1 MKPQL
6 AADRR
11 AAVGGPAAANSLPPA
26 SPQDAQPGADEH
38 ALMRRVAAKERRA
51 FEVLYQQYYPRLFG
65 YLMKFLSCRELA
77 EEVLNDVML
86 VVWSEA
92 ARFRHQSR
100 VSTWIFGIA
109 YHKAWKVRAKTAMPP
124 PGTPLLA
131 DPSPDQEDPEGT
143 LIRQETYAA
152 LGYAVQALSPEQ
164 RAVVELTFYHD
175 FSYREIAEIT
185 GCPVNT
191 VKTRMRYARTHLAQ
205 LLSEGSAQPVE
216 CQGRSSNAAE

>member
-1 MKPQL
+1 L
-6 AADRR
+6 G
-11 AAVGGPAAANSLPPA
+11 VPAAAANALPPA
-26 SPQDAQPGADEH
+26 SPQDAQPDTDEH

-65 YLMKFLSCRELA
+65 YLIKLLSRRELA

-131 DPSPDQEDPEGT
+131 DPSSDQEDPEGT
-143 LIRQETYAA
+143 LIRQETHAA
-152 LGYAVQALSPEQ
+152 LGRAVQALSPEQ
-164 RAVVELTFYHD
+164 RAVVELTFYHG

-191 VKTRMRYARTHLAQ
+191 VKTRMRYARAHLAR
-205 LLSEGSAQPVE
+205 LLPEVLAQPLE
-216 CQGRSSNAAE
+216 HQRRSSDAAE

>member
-1 MKPQL
+1 
-6 AADRR
+6 
-11 AAVGGPAAANSLPPA
+11 
-26 SPQDAQPGADEH
+26 
-38 ALMRRVAAKERRA
+38 VAAKERRA

-65 YLMKFLSCRELA
+65 YLIKLLSRRELA

-124 PGTPLLA
+124 PGIPPLA
-131 DPSPDQEDPEGT
+131 DPSSDQQDPEDA
-143 LIRQETYAA
+143 LIRQETHAA
-152 LGYAVQALSPEQ
+152 LGHAVQVLSPEQ
-164 RAVVELTFYHD
+164 RAVVELTFYHG

-191 VKTRMRYARTHLAQ
+191 VKTRMRYARAHLAR
-205 LLSEGSAQPVE
+205 LLPEVLAQPLE
-216 CQGRSSNAAE
+216 RQRRSSHAAESWPRTDHKTFRPHPGLTR